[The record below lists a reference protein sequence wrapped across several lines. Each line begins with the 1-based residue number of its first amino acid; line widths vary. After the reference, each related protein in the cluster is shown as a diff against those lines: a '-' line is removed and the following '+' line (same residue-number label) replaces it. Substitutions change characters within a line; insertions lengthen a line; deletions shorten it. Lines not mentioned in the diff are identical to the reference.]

1 MTITSP
7 AFLVEGLTKRYGDR
21 AAVAELTVSVPR
33 GVVAGVIGPNGAGK
47 TTTMAMLLGLVRP
60 TAGTGT
66 VLGAP
71 LAHPERYLG
80 RVGALIEGP
89 ALWPSLTGTEN
100 LRVLARL
107 GAHDERRIPELLELV
122 GLTDRAG
129 DRFGRYSLGMKQR
142 LGIAAALLGDPELLV
157 LDEPTNGLDPVGI
170 TEMRDLIGRVASGGR
185 TVLVS
190 SHLLSE
196 LEHVCD
202 WLLIIDDGRLVYA
215 GEREGFS
222 GRAGHE
228 IVLGPLDPADLLALA
243 DLVAAHGHDAGREG
257 GRLVLTGPGDGAAP
271 GLAAQLNTAA
281 AHAGIALAEVHVR
294 RPTLEASY
302 LRLLEGDVR

>member
-21 AAVAELTVSVPR
+21 AAVDELTVSVPAASSPGSSAR
-33 GVVAGVIGPNGAGK
+33 TAPARPPPWRCCSGWC
-47 TTTMAMLLGLVRP
+47 VRRP
-60 TAGTGT
+60 ATGT
-66 VLGAP
+66 VLGEP
-71 LAHPERYLG
+71 LEQPERYLG

-89 ALWPSLTGTEN
+89 ALWPALTATEN

-107 GAHDERRIPELLELV
+107 GGHDEARIPELLDLV
-122 GLTDRAG
+122 GLADRAG

-170 TEMRDLIGRVASGGR
+170 SEMRDLIGRLAGGDR

-202 WLLIIDDGRLVYA
+202 WLLIIDGGRLVYA

-222 GRAGHE
+222 GRGGTE
-228 IVLGPLDPADLLALA
+228 IVLGPLDPADLLPLA
-243 DLVAAHGHDAGREG
+243 DLVAAHGHDAGRDGEQ
-257 GRLVLTGPGDGAAP
+257 LVARRRRRTTPPTSRRAQPAP
-271 GLAAQLNTAA
+271 RPS
-281 AHAGIALAEVHVR
+281 AGIALAELHVR

-302 LRLLEGDVR
+302 LRLLEGDAR

>member
-1 MTITSP
+1 
-7 AFLVEGLTKRYGDR
+7 
-21 AAVAELTVSVPR
+21 
-33 GVVAGVIGPNGAGK
+33 
-47 TTTMAMLLGLVRP
+47 
-60 TAGTGT
+60 
-66 VLGAP
+66 
-71 LAHPERYLG
+71 
-80 RVGALIEGP
+80 
-89 ALWPSLTGTEN
+89 
-100 LRVLARL
+100 
-107 GAHDERRIPELLELV
+107 
-122 GLTDRAG
+122 
-129 DRFGRYSLGMKQR
+129 
-142 LGIAAALLGDPELLV
+142 
-157 LDEPTNGLDPVGI
+157 VGI
-170 TEMRDLIGRVASGGR
+170 TEMRELIGRLAGGDR

-271 GLAAQLNTAA
+271 GLAAELNTAA